1 MSNIIF
7 LFSLPRSGSTWLQRL
22 LASNNNINTTAETWL
37 LLPLFEVLFK
47 GRALTEYNQDI
58 ARRAV
63 DDFFDKTG
71 IDRRE
76 FHEQMVGAYRS
87 LFAKAAGR
95 GADYFLEKTPKN
107 YLVADE
113 IIEHFPQAKFIF
125 LWRDPADVAL
135 SLANSYAG
143 RWNTMFRYEID
154 FAAGI
159 PQLVRAHRKLA
170 GRAISVRYED
180 LRADPN
186 ANLGRI
192 YDYLGMESG
201 VLEEN
206 ELGRERISGIFG
218 DKTFAGGDVK
228 SEISRGERRSI
239 KRLLAAISDEDYR
252 ALGYKREQ
260 SLMKVANAPVRFFE
274 PRDIVQPAI
283 AWAYRN
289 QLASTM
295 HRWRGAPTGYPEFG
309 VE

>member
-22 LASNNNINTTAETWL
+22 LASNRKINTTAETWL

-58 ARRAV
+58 ARRAR
-63 DDFFDKTG
+63 DDFFHKSG
-71 IDRRE
+71 IDRGSFE
-76 FHEQMVGAYRS
+76 AGLVAVYRT
-87 LFAKAAGR
+87 LFAQAAGPQ
-95 GADYFLEKTPKN
+95 ADYFLEKTPKN
-107 YLVADE
+107 YLVADQ
-113 IIEHFPQAKFIF
+113 IIEHFPDARFIF
-125 LWRDPADVAL
+125 LWRDPAEVAL

-154 FAAGI
+154 FLAGI
-159 PQLVRAHRKLA
+159 PLLVQASRKLA

-180 LRADPN
+180 MKIDRGASLK
-186 ANLGRI
+186 RI
-192 YDYLGMESG
+192 YDYLEITSG

-206 ELGRERISGIFG
+206 DLGRTRSSGLFG
-218 DKTFAGGDVK
+218 DKTFAGGAVK
-228 SEISRGERRSI
+228 QQISRGERRSI
-239 KRLLAAISDEDYR
+239 LRLLDAIGDDDYR
-252 ALGYKREQ
+252 ALGYSREG
-260 SLMKVANAPVRFFE
+260 SMAKVMKAPVRFFE
-274 PRDIVQPAI
+274 PRDIVQPAL

-295 HRWRGAPTGYPEFG
+295 HRWRGAPTGYPTFG